1 MCANQFKLWMYPQ
14 VENWCTWN
22 PVYNS
27 RTEKYDT
34 LFCELS
40 PATHSFLL
48 LTDNFWGLNEAGHVV
63 TTRFHTL
70 LWPQVGCLILGNYLM
85 IGSFTLCMRWI
96 YESEN
101 VCQPMRP
108 NTCPAPP
115 CLEKHCTYHFH
126 FNLSRWLLI
135 EKKKLFPIYANRSRD
150 SSVGIVSTL
159 QAGRSFPGRVSRFLL
174 STPKRTDRLWG
185 PPWLSVGTGGS
196 FIGRKAA
203 RLWSYLPLSSA
214 EVKNEWSCTATHSRN
229 HHNLRRDIMLEAL
242 RAQMWRGAI
251 LYCSCPFIVLLFYI
265 YCIVLVH
272 LSYCFCT
279 FIVLL
284 LYIYLL
290 LLYIYYI
297 AFVHLLYCS
306 CTFIVL
312 LLYIY
317 CTALVI
323 YCTAIVHLFYCY
335 CTFIVLL
342 LYIYCIAVVHLLYFA
357 CVFILLLL

>member
-1 MCANQFKLWMYPQ
+1 M
-14 VENWCTWN
+14 
-22 PVYNS
+22 
-27 RTEKYDT
+27 
-34 LFCELS
+34 
-40 PATHSFLL
+40 
-48 LTDNFWGLNEAGHVV
+48 
-63 TTRFHTL
+63 RFHTL
-70 LWPQVGCLILGNYLM
+70 LWPQLGCLILGNYLM
-85 IGSFTLCMRWI
+85 IGSITLCMRWI

-115 CLEKHCTYHFH
+115 CLEKHCIYHFH

-135 EKKKLFPIYANRSRD
+135 EKKKLSPIYANGSRD
-150 SSVGIVSTL
+150 SSVGIVPTL
-159 QAGRSFPGRVSRFLL
+159 QAGRSFPGRVSGFLL

-196 FIGRKAA
+196 FLGRKTA

-214 EVKNEWSCTATHSRN
+214 EVKNEWSWTASHSRN

-242 RAQMWRGAI
+242 RAQMWRGTI

-272 LSYCFCT
+272 LLHCFCT
-279 FIVLL
+279 FVVLFL
-284 LYIYLL
+284 CVYC
-290 LLYIYYI
+290 I
-297 AFVHLLYCS
+297 AIAHLLYFS

-317 CTALVI
+317 CTALVHLLYCYCTFIVLLLYI
-323 YCTAIVHLFYCY
+323 YCTAIVHLLYCSCTFIVLLFYVYCIAILHLLY
-335 CTFIVLL
+335 CSCTFIVLL
-342 LYIYCIAVVHLLYFA
+342 LYIYCIAVVHLLYCA
-357 CVFILLLL
+357 CAFILLLL